1 MKPADDPTPMK
12 SLRRPLT
19 PARAAQQPSTLALVK
34 QCVYNHSLGAL
45 VGLGEWLL
53 HREAPAGGA
62 AGKPA
67 RSDLRRTS
75 SRTQLARV

>member
-1 MKPADDPTPMK
+1 M
-12 SLRRPLT
+12 R
-19 PARAAQQPSTLALVK
+19 

-45 VGLGEWLL
+45 LGLGEWLL

-67 RSDLRRTS
+67 PSDLRRTS